1 MSGSPEALRRVRAVL
16 RGRRERPSG
25 GDVAYGVYLAIM
37 LALVVPAPLVRAAV
51 LWLVDELPVPGDPL
65 LPLAAAGFAVVALVA
80 LPVAGGYAGPLRI
93 SLPEIDLLL
102 TTGLPRPRLLGGRVA
117 RAFGFAAIGGAAVAA
132 LLLAA
137 RALRGE
143 LHPQAAFALLGVG
156 AVSGL
161 CCVALLFVGQLSRG
175 TGWQALRDQALRLD
189 VVGALALTGDLR
201 SAAGRLGAPVRS
213 GRGWRWIAPKRIAP
227 LLVSRDLL
235 GIARTPLRSLAA
247 LLGAAAAGTLLGAAS
262 TVQPPAL
269 AAISGASA
277 LLLAYASIGP
287 WCRGLR
293 TAGET
298 VGSPPLLPLSPAGLL
313 LRHLIVP
320 GALATLAIAGAAA
333 AVSPLASAPLGA
345 LLGASLA
352 ALALALRLLGA
363 LKGPLPQR
371 LLAPVT
377 TPVGD
382 MAGINVLLWNLDGPV
397 WAVLIGG
404 VLAAVGAVSPGWAI
418 LVAAVSLLLIL
429 AGGAVRLRALVA

>member
-1 MSGSPEALRRVRAVL
+1 L
-16 RGRRERPSG
+16 
-25 GDVAYGVYLAIM
+25 
-37 LALVVPAPLVRAAV
+37 LVRRG
-51 LWLVDELPVPGDPL
+51 EDPC
-65 LPLAAAGFAVVALVA
+65 
-80 LPVAGGYAGPLRI
+80 
-93 SLPEIDLLL
+93 
-102 TTGLPRPRLLGGRVA
+102 
-117 RAFGFAAIGGAAVAA
+117 
-132 LLLAA
+132 LAA

-143 LHPQAAFALLGVG
+143 LHPQTAFALLGAG
-156 AVSGL
+156 AASGL
-161 CCVALLFVGQLSRG
+161 CCVALLLAGQLSRG

-201 SAAGRLGAPVRS
+201 SAAGRLGAPVRR

-235 GIARTPLRSLAA
+235 GIARTPVRGLAA
-247 LLGAAAAGTLLGAAS
+247 LLGTAAAGTLLGTAS
-262 TVQPPAL
+262 AVQPPAL

-298 VGSPPLLPLSPAGLL
+298 VGAPPLLPLSPAGLL

-333 AVSPLASAPLGA
+333 AVSPPAAAPLGA

-404 VLAAVGAVSPGWAI
+404 VLAAVVAVSPGWAI
-418 LVAAVSLLLIL
+418 LVAVVSLLLLL